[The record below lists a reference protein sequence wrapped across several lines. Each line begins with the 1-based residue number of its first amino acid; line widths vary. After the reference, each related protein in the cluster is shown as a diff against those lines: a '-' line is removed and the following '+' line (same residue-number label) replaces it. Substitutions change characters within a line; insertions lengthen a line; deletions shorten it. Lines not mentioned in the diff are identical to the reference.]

1 MAYEDFMR
9 YYLGE
14 MNEYRKYLVIKVQLF
29 SGSVIINDSCNL
41 LCLLCMGPSCRVGAK
56 LQGWGQA
63 AGYQPRPQAGG

>member
-41 LCLLCMGPSCRVGAK
+41 LCLLCMYSCK
-56 LQGWGQA
+56 S
-63 AGYQPRPQAGG
+63 